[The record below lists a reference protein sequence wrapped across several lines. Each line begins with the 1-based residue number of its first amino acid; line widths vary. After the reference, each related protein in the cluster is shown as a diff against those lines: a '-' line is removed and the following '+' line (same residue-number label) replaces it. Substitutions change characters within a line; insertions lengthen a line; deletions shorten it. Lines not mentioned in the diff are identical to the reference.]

1 VFPKS
6 LEAHPYEWDLSMTK
20 IPKKNKKHNPK
31 KLTKILLERSQNKF

>member
-1 VFPKS
+1 
-6 LEAHPYEWDLSMTK
+6 LSMTK